1 MAARDEA
8 AFEAFVSARSAD
20 LLRTAVLLTHDRGHA
35 EDLLQGALVKA
46 YRRWR
51 RIAADDPYAY
61 VRRILVNDAASRR
74 RLRATQEIVSLPDDV
89 RWVPDATEALA
100 ERDRL
105 IQALAS
111 LPPRMRTVLVLR
123 YAEDLSEAAT
133 ADAMGCSVA
142 TVKTHAARGLAR
154 LRAVLGTTRP
164 SALFEEC

>member
-1 MAARDEA
+1 MAARDEG
-8 AFEAFVSARSAD
+8 AFEAFVSARSGD
-20 LLRTAVLLTHDRGHA
+20 LLRTAMLLTHDRGHA
-35 EDLLQGALVKA
+35 EDLLQAALVKA

-51 RIAADDPYAY
+51 RIAAEDPYPYA
-61 VRRILVNDAASRR
+61 
-74 RLRATQEIVSLPDDV
+74 QEIVSLPADV
-89 RWVPDATEALA
+89 RWVTDATEAVA
-100 ERDRL
+100 ERERL

-154 LRAVLGTTRP
+154 LRAVLVTAEP
-164 SALFEEC
+164 SALLEEC

>member
-1 MAARDEA
+1 
-8 AFEAFVSARSAD
+8 
-20 LLRTAVLLTHDRGHA
+20 VLLTHDRGHA
-35 EDLLQGALVKA
+35 EDLLQAALVKA

-51 RIAADDPYAY
+51 RIAADDPYPY
-61 VRRILVNDAASRR
+61 VRRILVNAAASRR
-74 RLRATQEIVSLPDDV
+74 RLRVTQEIVSLPDDV
-89 RWVPDATEALA
+89 RWVPDATEAVA

-105 IQALAS
+105 IQALTS

-154 LRAVLGTTRP
+154 LRAVLGAAEP